1 MLISGLKE
9 VKEESQ
15 DPNKVE
21 DNHYFQT
28 LETEK
33 NSQPADIS
41 QKDSLQ
47 IVPERSL

>member
-1 MLISGLKE
+1 M
-9 VKEESQ
+9 KEESQ

-41 QKDSLQ
+41 QKGLVTNRARKSL
-47 IVPERSL
+47 